1 MNTFELNAQSK
12 TRPFPHY
19 WELCVG
25 SCHGTTALRED
36 YRRQLEKCSREL
48 GFKYVRFHGLFDDD
62 MSVLIKSQG
71 FGSPPGLNLSFTN
84 IDSIFDFL
92 LSINMKPFVELG
104 FMPGALTSGSASIFH
119 YKALTS
125 PPDDYDKW
133 RWFISQ
139 FAVHCVE
146 RYGLDEVRQ
155 WFFEVWNEPNLGGP
169 DSPMSF
175 WGGTQEEYF
184 KLYEA
189 SARALKAVDQRL
201 RVGGPATSENAWIP
215 EFVAFC
221 KKNNVPVDFISTHHY
236 ATDDIARVGI
246 TELMKMGKKAKAGEI
261 SPEAMQEIMAN
272 YFAEQASVWQKVER
286 GRLTRMAEKAK
297 AEADGLPLYY
307 TEWNS
312 MAGIQ
317 SDGPFGA
324 AFLTKTIMDNTGLV
338 EGYSYW
344 TFTDIF
350 EEAGMPHKE
359 FHGGYGL
366 LTLHGVPKAPYRAFE
381 LLHKLGDK
389 IYEQKYSRGTV
400 DVYAVS
406 KDVSGAI
413 QIVAV
418 NEESFQRKISSEKI
432 TVKITG
438 MKSFAGTIIQRVDEE
453 HGNAIRQ
460 FDKLGAPDYVCET
473 DLHELLA
480 ASGTKVF
487 PLLDTIYKDETVE
500 LSFELPAQGVALITV
515 FK

>member
-1 MNTFELNAQSK
+1 MNTFELDLQSK
-12 TRPFPHY
+12 TVPFPHY

-36 YRRQLEKCSREL
+36 YRRQLEQCSREL
-48 GFKYVRFHGLFDDD
+48 GFKYVRFHGLFNDD
-62 MSVLIKSQG
+62 MSVLINSKG
-71 FGSPPGLNLSFTN
+71 FNSAPGFKLSFMN

-92 LSINMKPFVELG
+92 LSIGMKPFVELG
-104 FMPGALTSGSASIFH
+104 FMPKALTSGTTSIFH
-119 YKALTS
+119 FKGLTS

-133 RWFISQ
+133 QWFIEQ
-139 FAVHCVE
+139 FATHCVE

-169 DSPMSF
+169 ESPMGF

-189 SARALKAVDQRL
+189 AARGLKAVDHML

-221 KKNNVPVDFISTHHY
+221 KENDVPVDFISTHHY
-236 ATDDIARVGI
+236 PTDDVLGI
-246 TELMKMGKKAKAGEI
+246 GIKELTEMGKKARAGEI
-261 SPEAMQEIMAN
+261 SNETMQEVMAN
-272 YFAEQASVWQKVER
+272 YFESQATVWQKVER
-286 GRLTRMAEKAK
+286 GALTRMAKKAK
-297 AEADGLPLYY
+297 AEAGNLPLYY

-312 MAGIQ
+312 LAGIP

-324 AFLTKTIMDNTGLV
+324 SFLTKTIMDNAGLV

-366 LTLHGVPKAPYRAFE
+366 MTLHGVPKAPYRAFE
-381 LLHKLGDK
+381 LLHKLGSQ
-389 IYEQKYSRGTV
+389 IYEQKYSAGTV
-400 DVYAVS
+400 DIYAIS

-413 QIVAV
+413 QILAV
-418 NEESFQRKISSEKI
+418 NYESFQKEISSEKVS
-432 TVKITG
+432 VKING
-438 MKSFAGTIIQRVDEE
+438 MKSLVGATIQRVDEE
-453 HGNAIRQ
+453 HGNAIAR
-460 FDKLGAPDYVCET
+460 FDKLGAPDYIDES
-473 DLHELLA
+473 DLHELFA
-480 ASGTKVF
+480 ASGTKVLSF
-487 PLLDTIYKDETVE
+487 DTSYKDETVE
-500 LSFELPAQGVALITV
+500 ISFELPAQGIALITL